1 MSGFRMK
8 NYSSLSKTTKLVI
21 CVLIVEV
28 IVELIVITSDYS
40 EIQLMNSVLN
50 NELEY
55 SEKLSQIEINDYRV
69 SIVSSIEFPLL
80 ILSSILFFYW
90 FYRAYRNLKSLGA
103 LGLTFNPKW
112 VVGYFFIP
120 FLCLWK
126 PYEAL
131 KEIWK
136 VSDPYNTSEG
146 YMWQSAKVSP
156 VLAFWWITFILS
168 NMTGTLLLTGSFRTE
183 TLDDWIRLDM
193 YDIAASIVI
202 IISDAILIYIIK
214 KINSR
219 QEMKNSNLSLIA

>member
-1 MSGFRMK
+1 MSSFRTK
-8 NYSSLSKTTKLVI
+8 NYSSLSKITKLVI
-21 CVLIVEV
+21 YVLIVEV
-28 IVELIVITSDYS
+28 VVELIVITSDYS
-40 EIQLMNSVLN
+40 EIRLMNSVLN

-69 SIVSSIEFPLL
+69 SIISTIEFPLL

-90 FYRAYRNLKSLGA
+90 FYRAYRNLESLGA

-136 VSDPYNTSEG
+136 VSDPYNTSED
-146 YMWQSAKVSP
+146 YMWRSAKVSR
-156 VLAFWWITFILS
+156 VLAFWWITFVLS
-168 NMTGTLLLTGSFRTE
+168 NMTGTLLLTGAFRTE
-183 TLDDWIRLDM
+183 TLEDWIRLDM
-193 YDIAASIVI
+193 YDIAASIAI
-202 IISDAILIYIIK
+202 MISDAILIYIMK
-214 KINSR
+214 KISSR

>member
-1 MSGFRMK
+1 MSSFRIK
-8 NYSSLSKTTKLVI
+8 NYSSLSKITKLVI

-28 IVELIVITSDYS
+28 VVELIVITSDYS
-40 EIQLMNSVLN
+40 EIRLMNSVLN

-55 SEKLSQIEINDYRV
+55 SEKLSQIEVNDYRV
-69 SIVSSIEFPLL
+69 SIISTIEFPIL

-90 FYRAYRNLKSLGA
+90 FYKAYRNLESLGA

-112 VVGYFFIP
+112 VVAYFFIP

-146 YMWQSAKVSP
+146 YMWRSVKVSP
-156 VLAFWWITFILS
+156 VLALWWITFVLS

-183 TLDDWIRLDM
+183 TLEEWMRLDM
-193 YDIAASIVI
+193 QDIAASIVI
-202 IISDAILIYIIK
+202 IISDVILIYIIK
-214 KINSR
+214 KISSR